1 MLDHRQL
8 ADALHLEGGR
18 SLSYFEVADRIEA
31 GLPLATVDALAR
43 AIAPGDARF
52 KHRLVP
58 KATYDRRKAAG
69 APLTAAEG
77 ERVARLARVW
87 AFAMDVLKDEGDARH
102 FLDGPHLMLEDRSA
116 LDVTLQ
122 SEMGAERVM
131 EILGG
136 LKHGTAV

>member
-8 ADALHLEGGR
+8 ADALNLGDG
-18 SLSYFEVADRIEA
+18 LSYFEVADRIEA

-52 KHRLVP
+52 KYRLVP
-58 KATYDRRKAAG
+58 KATYDRRKAAR

-77 ERVARLARVW
+77 ERVARLVRVW
-87 AFAMDVLKDEGDARH
+87 AFALDVLKSEDDARH
-102 FLDGPHLMLEDRSA
+102 FLDGPHMLLEDRSG

-122 SEMGAERVM
+122 SEMGAEAV
-131 EILGG
+131 IDVLGR
-136 LKHGTAV
+136 LKYGTGV